1 MRFQGRL
8 LVVECD
14 GVVRS
19 NVHSLQIRNASE
31 VVLAFVAATSF
42 NGFDKDPVAE
52 GKDTDKLC
60 AEIEARIMKKDY
72 KDIHTAHVNDF
83 SSLFN
88 RVSLS
93 LGSDERESWP
103 IDERIAHYE
112 LEKDP
117 ALTALYFQFGRYLLI
132 SSSRPGSQPANLQGI
147 WCDDMKAAWSSNYTL
162 NCNVEINYW
171 PVEVANLS
179 ECHLP
184 LMQMI
189 KETTKD
195 GRRTA
200 EVLYGSPGWTVHTR
214 VRDKFCSKE
223 RELV

>member
-1 MRFQGRL
+1 MTEYRRELDLSSGVLSVSYKLNGIKYHREYFISYPDQALMMRLTCDRKVLSLDLSLQSKVKHSCSTDNHTVYIEGQAPEVCWPHYEPSSEVIYSDTCGMRFQGRL

-112 LEKDP
+112 LEKI
-117 ALTALYFQFGRYLLI
+117 LL
-132 SSSRPGSQPANLQGI
+132 
-147 WCDDMKAAWSSNYTL
+147 
-162 NCNVEINYW
+162 
-171 PVEVANLS
+171 
-179 ECHLP
+179 
-184 LMQMI
+184 
-189 KETTKD
+189 
-195 GRRTA
+195 
-200 EVLYGSPGWTVHTR
+200 
-214 VRDKFCSKE
+214 
-223 RELV
+223 